1 MDTVSGHKVTATG
14 LANPFPGL
22 RPFEPREAHLFFG
35 REGQSDEILQNLS
48 ANRFAAILGASGS
61 GKSSLIYCGLL
72 PVLYGG
78 FLHNDRSH
86 WRVVVARPGVGPIEN
101 LAQSMANAFAKSNE
115 EAEVESDALI
125 NQAVLRRSADG
136 ISNVLKQYHLS
147 NDENVL
153 ILIDQFEEI
162 FRYQYSGKEADAL
175 DKTEH
180 FVNLLVTAVRQSEL
194 PIYVVI
200 TMRSD
205 FIGDCSP
212 FQKLTRLINDSN
224 YLIPRMTREDFSKAI
239 TGPVAV
245 GGGKISDQL
254 VQLLLNE
261 MGNNP
266 DHLPILQH
274 ALMRTWEYWVNHT
287 DTSNPI
293 GIVEYEAIGRLERA
307 LSNHANE
314 AFDELAVDQKR
325 VCEVVFKSLTEKGA
339 DNRGIRRPT
348 SVKELAAIAE
358 TTPDV
363 VISVVEVFR
372 MKGRTFLTPPP
383 HIDLSPDSI
392 VDISHESLM
401 RVWDKLKIWV
411 EDESSAVK
419 MYLRLAES
427 AEMYSEGKTSLW
439 GPPDLQLGIN
449 WREKQNPNLA
459 WAVRYHPAFERTMVY
474 LRTSEEEYIA
484 EEENKIRLQKRA
496 LRRSRIF
503 ALILGT
509 AGMISIG
516 LGILALI
523 QRQDALKAQSEAVEQ
538 KDMAEKQRIEA
549 EAQKVL
555 ADQNAELARQ
565 QQEQAEKSQRE
576 AERQSQIALQNLNE
590 ANRQREIANLRQ
602 KEATESQKLAE
613 TNAVLAQEQQKLA
626 EKASLDAERRRM
638 VSIAQSMAV
647 KSQQLRVDTLLKG
660 LLAFQA
666 YAFNS
671 DYEGTSYNPDV
682 FKALYLSSKFFQGD
696 NFNVLHGHTSLVRTL
711 SFQRGHLLSSGS
723 DGQLIAW
730 DLNSSQGRVLRNNL
744 SIVKK
749 ILTDGDIT
757 YGINSTGIFYFKEST
772 GEFDE
777 KVYFPLD
784 IKDFFMVGDGRMI
797 LVFNQ
802 GVSVVDG
809 YSGQPEEIYSGQ
821 SRINASKFDATTSTL
836 YLALNDGKIVSLN
849 SANQWQGA
857 KTIADVPESSWGEIG
872 YSPKRKILA
881 AGFGNNQGAIYLWDM
896 AKGEQITVLR
906 GHNAKITGV
915 AFSDDGRYMA
925 SSSYDASVRLWHLD
939 DLNSLPIV
947 FDDHDSW
954 VTSVAFTPDSKFIIS
969 GDKNGSI
976 KRLPVEVETLLANF
990 CPFLS
995 RTLTQD
1001 EWNNYV
1007 GEDIE
1012 YNPKRCVGR

>member
-1 MDTVSGHKVTATG
+1 MDTLSGQNKIATG
-14 LANPFPGL
+14 FDNPFPGL
-22 RPFEPREAHLFFG
+22 RPFDPKEAHLFFG
-35 REGQSDEILQNLS
+35 REGQSEEILENLA
-48 ANRFAAILGASGS
+48 ANKFAAILGASGS

-72 PVLYGG
+72 PILYGG
-78 FLHNDRSH
+78 FLHNGRSK
-86 WRVVVARPGVGPIEN
+86 WRVVISRPGTGPIEN
-101 LAQSMANAFAKSNE
+101 LAQSMASAFSKG
-115 EAEVESDALI
+115 ESDPEIESDVLI

-136 ISNVLKQYHLS
+136 ISNVIKQSRIS

-153 ILIDQFEEI
+153 ILVDQFEEI
-162 FRYQYSGKEADAL
+162 FRYQYSGKDVDAS
-175 DKTEH
+175 DRVEH
-180 FVNLLVTAVRQSEL
+180 FVNLLVSIVQQQEL
-194 PIYVVI
+194 PVYVVI

-212 FQKLTRLINDSN
+212 FQKLTRLINDSH
-224 YLIPRMTREDFSKAI
+224 YLIPRMTRDDFRMAI
-239 TGPVAV
+239 TGPIAV

-274 ALMRTWEYWVNHT
+274 SLMRTWEFWVKHS
-287 DTSNPI
+287 DTNNPI
-293 GIVEYEAIGRLERA
+293 GIIEYEAIGRLERA

-314 AFDELAVDQKR
+314 AYDELSVDQKR
-325 VCEVVFKSLTEKGA
+325 ICEVIFKSLTEKGA

-348 SVKELAAIAE
+348 SVIELAQIAE
-358 TTPDV
+358 TTPDE
-363 VISVVEVFR
+363 VIRVVEVFR
-372 MKGRTFLTPPP
+372 MIGRTFLTPPP
-383 HIDLSPDSI
+383 HIELTPDSI

-459 WAVRYHPAFERTMVY
+459 WAVRYHPAFERTIVY

-496 LRRSRIF
+496 LRRTRIF

-538 KDMAEKQRIEA
+538 KDFAEEQRIEA
-549 EAQKVL
+549 EAQKLL

-565 QQEQAEKSQRE
+565 RQEEAEKSQKE
-576 AERQSQIALQNLNE
+576 AETQRQLAFENLNE
-590 ANRQREIANLRQ
+590 ADRQRLLATQKE
-602 KEATESQKLAE
+602 KEATDNLILAE
-613 TNAVLAQEQQKLA
+613 ENAQRAQEQQQLA
-626 EKASLDAERRRM
+626 EQASLDAERRRM

-647 KSQQLRVDTLLKG
+647 KSQQLRVDTTLKG
-660 LLAFQA
+660 LLAYQA
-666 YAFNS
+666 FAFNT
-671 DYEGTSYNPDV
+671 DYEGVDYNPDIY
-682 FKALYLSSKFFQGD
+682 KSLYLSSKFFKGD
-696 NFNVLHGHTSLVRTL
+696 NYNILDGHSSLVRTL
-711 SFQRGHLLSSGS
+711 HHQSGKLYSSGS
-723 DGQLIAW
+723 DGQLFSW
-730 DLNSSQGRVLRNNL
+730 DIESKENKLVRGNL

-749 ILTDGDIT
+749 IIVNGNEVL
-757 YGINSTGIFYFKEST
+757 GINNNGIFSLNMASD
-772 GEFDE
+772 EFNE
-777 KVYFPLD
+777 KVFFPQD
-784 IKDFFMVGDGRMI
+784 IKDFFVTKDKKII

-802 GVSVVDG
+802 TISIAENYLSTPV
-809 YSGQPEEIYSGQ
+809 EIYKTQ
-821 SRINASKFDATTSTL
+821 SRINASKYDPTTNTIF
-836 YLALNDGKIVSLN
+836 LALADGKIITLKNTSDMQ
-849 SANQWQGA
+849 SPIQ
-857 KTIADVPESSWGEIG
+857 IADLPESNWGEIG
-872 YSPKRKILA
+872 YSAERKILA

-896 AKGEQITVLR
+896 EKRQQLNVLR

-915 AFSDDGRYMA
+915 AFSSDGKYMA
-925 SSSYDASVRLWHLD
+925 SASYDGSVRLWHMD
-939 DLNSLPIV
+939 DLNTLPIV
-947 FDDHDSW
+947 FDDHETW
-954 VTSVAFTPDSKFIIS
+954 VTSVTFTPDGKYVIS
-969 GDKNGSI
+969 GDKNGRI
-976 KRLPVEVETLLANF
+976 RRLPVDVNTLITDFCQFLTRKLTVE
-990 CPFLS
+990 
-995 RTLTQD
+995 

-1007 GEDIE
+1007 GEDVE
-1012 YNPKRCVGR
+1012 YSPKDCVAN

>member
-1 MDTVSGHKVTATG
+1 MDTVSGHKVSATG

-35 REGQSDEILQNLS
+35 REGQSEEILQNLS
-48 ANRFAAILGASGS
+48 TNRFAAILGASGS

-78 FLHNDRSH
+78 FLHNNRSR

-101 LAQSMANAFAKSNE
+101 LAHSMAHAFAKSRDE
-115 EAEVESDALI
+115 SEVESDALI

-136 ISNVLKQYHLS
+136 VSNVLKQYHLS
-147 NDENVL
+147 DDENVL

-162 FRYQYSGKEADAL
+162 FRYQYSGKESDAL
-175 DKTEH
+175 DKVEH
-180 FVNLLVTAVRQSEL
+180 FVNILVTAVRQSEL

-314 AFDELAVDQKR
+314 AFDELTVDQKR

-348 SVKELAAIAE
+348 SVEELAAIAE
-358 TTPDV
+358 TTSDV

-383 HIDLSPDSI
+383 HIVLTPDSI

-474 LRTSEEEYIA
+474 LQTSEEEYIA

-576 AERQSQIALQNLNE
+576 AERQSQIALRNLNE

-602 KEATESQKLAE
+602 QEATESQKLAE
-613 TNAVLAQEQQKLA
+613 RNALLAQEQQKLA

-666 YAFNS
+666 YAFNT

-696 NFNVLHGHTSLVRTL
+696 NFNVLKEHSSLVRTL
-711 SFQRGHLLSSGS
+711 VFHQGRLLSSGS

-730 DLNSSQGRVLRNNL
+730 DLNSSQSTVLRGNL

-749 ILTDGDIT
+749 VIVADDII
-757 YGINSTGIFYFKEST
+757 YGINNNGIFYFKEST

-777 KVYFPLD
+777 KIYFPRD
-784 IKDFFMVGDGRMI
+784 IKDFFITRDGKMI

-802 GVSVVDG
+802 GVSMVDG
-809 YSGQPEEIYSGQ
+809 YSGQPQEIFSGQ
-821 SRINASKFDATTSTL
+821 SRINASKFDVSTSTL
-836 YLALNDGKIVSLN
+836 YLALSDGKIVSLN

-857 KTIADVPESSWGEIG
+857 KTIANVPESSWGELS
-872 YSPKRKILA
+872 YSPKRKMLA
-881 AGFGNNQGAIYLWDM
+881 AGFGNNQGAIYLWDI

-939 DLNSLPIV
+939 DLNSLPVV

-990 CPFLS
+990 CPFLTRS
-995 RTLTQD
+995 LTQD

-1012 YNPKRCVGR
+1012 YNPKKCVNR